1 MELAQRIEHTL
12 LKPEAT
18 VKDIM
23 RLCDEAQKYHLYAVC
38 VNPCYDA
45 AGKASFAGHG
55 SKSSNRGW
63 FSAGCNF
70 QQR

>member
-23 RLCDEAQKYHLYAVC
+23 RLCDEAQKYHLVRRMR
-38 VNPCYDA
+38 
-45 AGKASFAGHG
+45 
-55 SKSSNRGW
+55 KSVLCGRWQSIFCR
-63 FSAGCNF
+63 A
-70 QQR
+70 RR

>member
-23 RLCDEAQKYHLYAVC
+23 RLCMKRRSTICTPYA
-38 VNPCYDA
+38 
-45 AGKASFAGHG
+45 
-55 SKSSNRGW
+55 
-63 FSAGCNF
+63 
-70 QQR
+70 

>member
-23 RLCDEAQKYHLYAVC
+23 RLCMKRSSIIFMPYA
-38 VNPCYDA
+38 
-45 AGKASFAGHG
+45 
-55 SKSSNRGW
+55 
-63 FSAGCNF
+63 
-70 QQR
+70 